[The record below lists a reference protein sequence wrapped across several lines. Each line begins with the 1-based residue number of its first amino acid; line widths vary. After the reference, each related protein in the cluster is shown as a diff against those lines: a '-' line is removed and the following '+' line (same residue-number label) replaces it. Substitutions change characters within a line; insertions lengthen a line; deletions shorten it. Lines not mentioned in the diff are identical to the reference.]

1 MDLYSNSNV
10 LQCIRVAEPDT
21 RKALVEEM
29 LDKDALEKL
38 LRDSFANYVVQ
49 TSLDYA
55 DPDQRAKVYT
65 YMSQVIIIV

>member
-1 MDLYSNSNV
+1 MCL
-10 LQCIRVAEPDT
+10 I
-21 RKALVEEM
+21 EEM

-55 DPDQRAKVYT
+55 DPDQRVKVCIPT
-65 YMSQVIIIV
+65 L